1 MNYEDIK
8 ELALQ
13 LSYKGKFRLAQ
24 ILLEVAQEEQQP
36 QRVIRSQDEP
46 VIDLEYVSKRLLT
59 SRPSKVKTLENFI
72 EAMFQFKRSISR
84 EEKSEVISQ
93 LQQKNIIKIE
103 KNKVIYLT

>member
-13 LSYKGKFRLAQ
+13 LSYKDKFRLAQ

-36 QRVIRSQDEP
+36 QRVIRSQDAP

-93 LQQKNIIKIE
+93 LQKKNIIKIE